1 MVFPITKSPHTEKNQ
16 KNWSGGKEMN
26 ETLDNLSSRCTG
38 IRQLGFT
45 EHVQMFGT
53 ALKVWSLGNGD
64 IRKIAMLKSQLRM
77 TSP

>member
-1 MVFPITKSPHTEKNQ
+1 
-16 KNWSGGKEMN
+16 MN